1 MNNNKKIENQFRRVV
16 LYALRFDKNG
26 EKNVCTKQDFE
37 KVINKDLM
45 EQMDRPD
52 QSKFII
58 QIQAFLNMCYDIN
71 SVLSIW
77 IFFKSI

>member
-45 EQMDRPD
+45 EQIDRPD
-52 QSKFII
+52 RSKIII

-77 IFFKSI
+77 IFFKSV

>member
-37 KVINKDLM
+37 KVIHKDLM
-45 EQMDRPD
+45 EQID
-52 QSKFII
+52 
-58 QIQAFLNMCYDIN
+58 
-71 SVLSIW
+71 
-77 IFFKSI
+77 